1 MIYHFHRYRWLLI
14 VLGFMGFA
22 LLVGGTL
29 ARNEDTGTHGAFARL
44 QDRAAGRL
52 DVHWS
57 SQNDIPDF
65 VTGLAAEDRIPYT
78 PSAAE
83 RGNPTAIARGFLDE
97 NRALFKLT
105 SAADDFQ
112 TLRVEADAQLG
123 FSHVRMSQ
131 TYKGIPVFGKQV
143 VVHIDKL
150 ERIVAVNGQ
159 YIPDI
164 AVQTNATVAKADAE
178 QFALKDLLE
187 QQLEPEE
194 RAAVSTEILH
204 DKTQLMVYV
213 APNGQATLTWNV
225 VVMTDTPLG
234 QWMYFVNAG
243 RATVVH
249 RFDSAEHIKQRRTFT
264 ASNKTTMPG
273 RILIEEGE
281 RSDDAVAQAAHDNAG
296 ITYDYYMNTFKRDA
310 IDGQGS
316 AIVSTVHYGSDPQD
330 AQNAAWVGQRQQMIY
345 GDGGKIFKPLALGLD
360 VVGHEL
366 THGVT
371 DNTAQLIYEGQSGA
385 LNESYSDFFGVMI
398 ANSDWNVGSTV
409 IKSPPYPVPYLRSMS
424 DPSAGG
430 RYDPSDPLR
439 SVGQPGKMSE
449 YANLPATRKT
459 DNGGVH
465 VNSGIPNKVGYL
477 IGTALG
483 RDKAQQIYYR
493 TLTQYL
499 TPDSDFL
506 AAARASIRAAQDLY
520 GAAEANAVRDAYA
533 QVGLSVTAPAVT
545 PTPSGTRRPATPTP
559 GRSTQPPGQ
568 SSVPGCTNLI
578 VNGGFEN
585 QNSGWVEVTNGQTAI
600 IDTELP
606 HSGSRSAWLGGSD
619 KESLQYIYQDVVVPG
634 NANSVKLNYWRLV
647 HEEKTDDSATDA
659 KFWTVIANG
668 KGDPLATVEQ
678 FVSSQGDDVWKQ
690 GSFDISQFAGKSVRL
705 ALIAENSQG
714 NISSYFV
721 DDVEM
726 LACSSGPVSEPAQ
739 TGNNVT
745 IQGTI
750 KSSVT
755 GRVIEGAK
763 LFVLRQGLS
772 ASDAAADDTIKEDEV
787 LTSGVSD
794 ANGFYQT
801 DAPIPRGQ
809 TYSAIVIAGGY
820 RPIIADDGIKVPSNA
835 KNPYTVNAT
844 LRPSQ

>member
-1 MIYHFHRYRWLLI
+1 MLSHLHRLRWLLI

-29 ARNEDTGTHGAFARL
+29 ARSEDTGSHGAFARL

-57 SQNDIPDF
+57 SQTDVPDF

-83 RGNPTAIARGFLDE
+83 RGNPAAIARGFLDE

-105 SAADDFQ
+105 SAEDDFQ

-123 FSHVRMSQ
+123 YAHVRMAQ

-143 VVHIDKL
+143 IVHIDRQ

-159 YIPDI
+159 YTPDI
-164 AVQTNATVAKADAE
+164 AVQTNASVSKAEAE
-178 QFALKDLLE
+178 QVALKDLLE
-187 QQLEPEE
+187 QQLEPGE
-194 RAAVSTEILH
+194 RDTVSTEILH
-204 DKTQLMVYV
+204 DKTQLMVYI
-213 APNGQATLTWNV
+213 APNGQATLSWNV
-225 VVMTDTPLG
+225 IVMTDTPLG

-243 RATVVH
+243 RPAIVH
-249 RFDSAEHIKQRRTFT
+249 RYDSAEHIKQRRTFS
-264 ASNKTTMPG
+264 ADNKTTIPG

-281 RSDDAVAQAAHDNAG
+281 RSDDPIAQAAHDNAG
-296 ITYDYYMNTFKRDA
+296 VTYDYYMNTFKRDA
-310 IDGQGS
+310 IDGQGG
-316 AIVSTVHYGSDPQD
+316 AMVSTVHYGSDPVD

-345 GDGGKIFKPLALGLD
+345 GDGGKVFKPLAFGLD

-371 DNTAQLIYEGQSGA
+371 DNTAQLIYQGQSGA

-398 ANSDWNVGSTV
+398 AGSNWTVGGTV

-430 RYDPSDPLR
+430 RFDANDPLR
-439 SVGQPGKMSE
+439 SVGQPSNMSE

-533 QVGLSVTAPAVT
+533 QVGLSVTAPAAT
-545 PTPSGTRRPATPTP
+545 STPSGTRRAPTPTP
-559 GRSTQPPGQ
+559 QRNVPPPNQPTT
-568 SSVPGCTNLI
+568 PGCTNLI
-578 VNGGFEN
+578 VNGGFEDE
-585 QNSGWVEVTNGQTAI
+585 NSGWVEVTNGQTAI

-606 HSGSRSAWLGGSD
+606 HGGTRSAWLGGND
-619 KESLQYIYQDVVVPG
+619 QESVQYIYQDVVVPG

-647 HEEKTDDSATDA
+647 HEEKTDPTATDA

-668 KGDPLATVEQ
+668 NGDPLATVEQ

-690 GSFDISQFAGKSVRL
+690 GSFDISQFAGKPVRL
-705 ALIAENSQG
+705 AFIAENSQG

-726 LACSSGPVSEPAQ
+726 LACSSGPVSEPSQ

-745 IQGTI
+745 LQGTI

-755 GRVIEGAK
+755 SRGIEGAK
-763 LFVLRQGLS
+763 IFIMKPGLS
-772 ASDAAADDTIKEDEV
+772 ATDAAADDTVTDDEV

-794 ANGFYQT
+794 ANGLYQT
-801 DAPIPRGQ
+801 DAAIPRGQ

>member
-1 MIYHFHRYRWLLI
+1 MISQLHRLRWLLI

-29 ARNEDTGTHGAFARL
+29 ARSEDTGSHGAFARL

-57 SQNDIPDF
+57 SQTDVPDF

-83 RGNPTAIARGFLDE
+83 RGNPAAIARGFLDE

-123 FSHVRMSQ
+123 YAHVRMDQ

-143 VVHIDKL
+143 MVHIDRQ

-159 YIPDI
+159 YIPEI
-164 AVQTNATVAKADAE
+164 AVQTNASVSRADAE
-178 QFALKDLLE
+178 QLALKDLLE
-187 QQLEPEE
+187 QQLEPGE
-194 RAAVSTEILH
+194 RERVSTEIVH
-204 DKTQLMVYV
+204 DKTQLMVYI
-213 APNGQATLTWNV
+213 APNGQATLSWNV
-225 VVMTDTPLG
+225 IVMTDSPLG

-243 RATVVH
+243 RPAIVH
-249 RFDSAEHIKQRRTFT
+249 RFDSAEHIKQRRTFS
-264 ASNKTTMPG
+264 AENKTTIPG

-281 RSDDAVAQAAHDNAG
+281 RSDDPIAQAAHDNAG
-296 ITYDYYMNTFKRDA
+296 VTYDYYMNTFKRDA

-316 AIVSTVHYGSDPQD
+316 AMVSTVHYGSDTQD
-330 AQNAAWVGQRQQMIY
+330 AQNAAWIGQRQQMIY
-345 GDGGKIFKPLALGLD
+345 GDGGKVFKPLAYGLD

-371 DNTAQLIYEGQSGA
+371 DNTSQLIYQGQSGA

-398 ANSDWNVGSTV
+398 AGSNWTVGGTV

-430 RYDPSDPLR
+430 RYDPNDPLR
-439 SVGQPGKMSE
+439 SVGQPGNMSE

-483 RDKAQQIYYR
+483 RSKAQQIYYR

-499 TPDSDFL
+499 TPESDFL
-506 AAARASIRAAQDLY
+506 AAARATIRAAQDLN
-520 GAAEANAVRDAYA
+520 GAAEANAVRDAFA
-533 QVGLSVTAPAVT
+533 QVGLSVTAPAAT
-545 PTPSGTRRPATPTP
+545 PTPSGTRRAPTPTP
-559 GRSTQPPGQ
+559 QRNAPPPGQ

-585 QNSGWVEVTNGQTAI
+585 
-600 IDTELP
+600 
-606 HSGSRSAWLGGSD
+606 
-619 KESLQYIYQDVVVPG
+619 
-634 NANSVKLNYWRLV
+634 ANS
-647 HEEKTDDSATDA
+647 
-659 KFWTVIANG
+659 
-668 KGDPLATVEQ
+668 Q
-678 FVSSQGDDVWKQ
+678 
-690 GSFDISQFAGKSVRL
+690 RL
-705 ALIAENSQG
+705 A
-714 NISSYFV
+714 
-721 DDVEM
+721 
-726 LACSSGPVSEPAQ
+726 
-739 TGNNVT
+739 
-745 IQGTI
+745 
-750 KSSVT
+750 
-755 GRVIEGAK
+755 GRK
-763 LFVLRQGLS
+763 
-772 ASDAAADDTIKEDEV
+772 
-787 LTSGVSD
+787 
-794 ANGFYQT
+794 
-801 DAPIPRGQ
+801 
-809 TYSAIVIAGGY
+809 
-820 RPIIADDGIKVPSNA
+820 
-835 KNPYTVNAT
+835 
-844 LRPSQ
+844 